1 MRTIAYLAVL
11 SVLFALGGCFHHG
24 QVYTQEPV
32 ALPPIK

>member
-11 SVLFALGGCFHHG
+11 WGLLAVGGCFHHG

-32 ALPPIK
+32 VLPPIK